1 MIRSTQKRHLLT
13 LLAVVLALFALVLLH
28 PTASAAEDEEELS
41 GANIQN
47 GVLLGYYG
55 TEGKITLPNTVTK
68 INDDAL
74 KGNKK
79 IVSVT
84 IPGSVTDI
92 ANNAFEGC
100 PNLEEIIFTN
110 PDKAS
115 NNLIIRI
122 NAFQNCPK
130 LTKCEIPARANQ
142 VVGNIFK
149 GCTSLT
155 EIKVNANNP
164 YYFAQD
170 GVLFGPALVNYKP
183 QYDEAYALQSY
194 PAGRQGEYTIPS
206 KVNGVNGKEIDQIW
220 TSGFEGAAGL
230 TDITIP
236 ASIGRLGTAAFEGT
250 GLTHVTIPDT
260 VQQVD
265 PAVFQNCTKLV
276 SVKLPA
282 RLAEIDQYMFANCI
296 SLQHVDMPD
305 TITKINIYAFHNCTS
320 LTSLALPKNLSSLSV
335 GCFDKCINLQHV
347 VVPPSV
353 ISFPYDQDIG
363 PYNPF
368 KYSPVTVYVEKGS
381 KADNFF
387 NNNLKELQ
395 AGTVSGGSLTVKTVA
410 SVADPSAIDVGTLEL
425 IDAGKKVSV
434 SGNFPIGSY
443 LDVQPLTSGSDYNAF
458 ANQANGKGFTA
469 YSLALLPADT
479 TAREGEMSLTIG
491 KPSAYSSSA
500 SLYSTSG
507 ALSTGYADDCFT
519 ATISALGP
527 VALIDTKES
536 TGSTEVTSV
545 TLNKSAL
552 SLEVGKTGK
561 LSATVWPDSAANKS
575 ITWSSSKTDVASVS
589 SDGTVTANKAGKA
602 VITATATNGKS
613 ASCTVTVTG
622 GTTDPDPGQPEAAV
636 SADVALRNAGLADR
650 NPSFR
655 LALKHAK
662 NVTTVSVRFTVDA
675 STVSVT
681 GLSGFQVLG
690 QPKGSL
696 ANGKYT
702 GEVMLAYLSDGR
714 TAFNQ
719 TGETG
724 IASFV
729 TNGGDTPTLKITGVT
744 LSGWDS
750 DGKAIFGTTGS
761 IDPNEVKFVAANYDL
776 NGDGKVNQLDITVA
790 QAAYQA
796 RSTESDWNTPGANSA
811 APSAC
816 DVNGDNVVDIQDLI
830 LIYLNFTTA

>member
-1 MIRSTQKRHLLT
+1 MIRSMQKRHLMT
-13 LLAVVLALFALVLLH
+13 LLALVLALFALVLLH

-55 TEGKITLPNTVTK
+55 TESNITLPNTVTK

-92 ANNAFEGC
+92 ANNAFQGC

-164 YYFAQD
+164 YYFAED
-170 GVLFGPALVNYKP
+170 GVLFGPALVNYQP
-183 QYDEAYALQSY
+183 QYEDDYTLQSY
-194 PAGRQGEYTIPS
+194 PAGREGAYTIPS
-206 KVNGVNGKEIDQIW
+206 FVHGKKIDQIW
-220 TSGFEGAAGL
+220 TSGFEGASGL
-230 TDITIP
+230 TGISIP
-236 ASIGRLGTAAFEGT
+236 SSIGRLGTAAFEGT

-260 VQQVD
+260 VEQVD

-282 RLAEIDQYMFANCI
+282 GLAEIDQYMFANCI

-353 ISFPYDQDIG
+353 ISFPKDDLG
-363 PYNPF
+363 VYNPF
-368 KYSPVTVYVEKGS
+368 KYSPVTVYVEKKS
-381 KADNFF
+381 TADKFF
-387 NNNLKELQ
+387 SNNLKELQ
-395 AGTVSGGSLTVKTVA
+395 AGTVSGGSLKVVTLD
-410 SVADPSAIDVGTLEL
+410 SVADPAAIDVGTLEL

-458 ANQANGKGFTA
+458 SAKANGKAFQA
-469 YSLALLPADT
+469 YDLSLLPSGS
-479 TAREGEMSLTIG
+479 TASGSFTLTIG
-491 KPSAYSSSA
+491 QPDSYSSSA
-500 SLYSTSG
+500 KLYDANG
-507 ALSTGYADDCFT
+507 AIATDYSSDCFT
-519 ATISALGP
+519 ATLSALGP
-527 VALIDTKES
+527 VALIDVNEA
-536 TGSTEVTSV
+536 TGDTAVTSV
-545 TLNKSAL
+545 TLNKEIL
-552 SLEVGKTGK
+552 SLKVGETGK
-561 LSATVWPDSAANKS
+561 LSATVWPDSAADKS
-575 ITWSSSKTDVASVS
+575 ITWSSSNTDVASVIS
-589 SDGTVTANKAGKA
+589 NGTVTAKKAGTA
-602 VITATATNGKS
+602 VITATAVNGKN

-636 SADVALRNAGLADR
+636 SASAALRSAGLTKGK
-650 NPSFR
+650 PSFR
-655 LALKHAK
+655 FALKNAK
-662 NVTTVSVRFTVDA
+662 NVATVRVQFTADTDV
-675 STVSVT
+675 VSVT
-681 GLSGFQVLG
+681 GANGFTVLD
-690 QPKGSL
+690 QAKGSMVG
-696 ANGKYT
+696 GKYT
-702 GEVMLAYLSDGR
+702 GEVMLVYVNDGR
-714 TAFNQ
+714 TAFTQ
-719 TGETG
+719 SAETA

-729 TNGGDTPTLKITGVT
+729 TNGTAPTLKITGVT

-750 DGKAIFGTTGS
+750 TGKAVFGTTGS
-761 IDPNEVKFVAANYDL
+761 IDPNEVKFVATTYDL
-776 NGDGKVNQLDITVA
+776 NGDGKVDQLDITVA

-796 RSTESDWNTPGANSA
+796 CSNDGDWNRPGANGVV
-811 APSAC
+811 PSAC
-816 DVNGDNVVDIQDLI
+816 DVTGDGVVDIQDLI
-830 LIYLNFTTA
+830 AIYQNFTA

>member
-1 MIRSTQKRHLLT
+1 MIRSTQKRHLLA
-13 LLAVVLALFALVLLH
+13 LLTVVLALFALLLMH
-28 PTASAAEDEEELS
+28 PTAGAVDADEDELI
-41 GANIQN
+41 GANIQD

-55 TEGKITLPNTVTK
+55 TGGDIVIPNTVTK
-68 INDDAL
+68 IDDEAF

-79 IVSVT
+79 VTGVT
-84 IPGSVTDI
+84 IPGSVVDI
-92 ANNAFEGC
+92 GNNAFEGC
-100 PNLEEIIFTN
+100 EKLEKVAFTN
-110 PDKAS
+110 PDGAN
-115 NNLIIRI
+115 NNLLIRLG
-122 NAFQNCPK
+122 AFKDCTK
-130 LTKCEIPARANQ
+130 LTDVEIPARVKQ
-142 VVGNIFK
+142 IVGNIFK
-149 GCTSLT
+149 GCTSLM

-170 GVLFGPALVNYKP
+170 GVLFGPALVEYSPKYDDNYVLL
-183 QYDEAYALQSY
+183 AY
-194 PAGRQGEYTIPS
+194 PAGCQGAYSIPS
-206 KVNGVNGKEIDQIW
+206 TVHGKTIDQIW
-220 TSGFEGAAGL
+220 TSGFEGAASL

-236 ASIGRLGTAAFEGT
+236 ASIGRLGTAAFENT

-282 RLAEIDQYMFANCI
+282 GLAEIDQYMFANCT
-296 SLQHVDMPD
+296 SLQYVDMPD
-305 TITKINIYAFHNCTS
+305 SITKINIYAFHNCTS
-320 LTSLALPKNLSSLSV
+320 LTSLALPRGLTSLSV
-335 GCFDKCINLQHV
+335 GCFEKCYNLQHV

-353 ISFPYDQDIG
+353 INFPKDDVG
-363 PYNPF
+363 VYNPF
-368 KYSPVTVYVEKGS
+368 KYSPVTVYVEKKS
-381 KADNFF
+381 TADKFF
-387 NNNLKELQ
+387 TNNLEELQ
-395 AGTVSGGSLTVKTVA
+395 ASATASGGSLAVVTLN
-410 SVADPSAIDVGTLEL
+410 SVADPASIDVSSLEL
-425 IDAGKKVSV
+425 IDAGRQISV
-434 SGNFPIGSY
+434 AGKFRIGSY
-443 LDVQPLTSGSDYNAF
+443 LNVQPLTSGSDYNAF
-458 ANQANGKGFTA
+458 SAKANGKAFQA
-469 YSLALLPADT
+469 YDLSLLPSGT
-479 TAREGEMSLTIG
+479 TANGPFTLTIG
-491 KPSAYSSSA
+491 QPEGYASSA
-500 SLYSTSG
+500 TLYG
-507 ALSTGYADDCFT
+507 ANASALTTAYADNCFT
-519 ATISALGP
+519 ASLSALGP
-527 VALIDTKES
+527 VALINVKEA
-536 TGSTEVTSV
+536 TGGTEVTSV
-545 TLNKSAL
+545 TLNKEAL
-552 SLEVGKTGK
+552 NLEVGKTGK
-561 LSATVWPDSAANKS
+561 LSATVLPASAADKF

-589 SDGTVTANKAGKA
+589 SNGTVTAKKAGTA

-636 SADVALRNAGLADR
+636 SADVALRNAGLANR

-662 NVTTVSVRFTVDA
+662 NVTTVRVRFTVDA

-761 IDPNEVKFVAANYDL
+761 IDPDKVKFVATTYDL
-776 NGDGKVNQLDITVA
+776 NGNGKVDQVDITVA

-796 RSTESDWNTPGANSA
+796 RSNEGDWDTPGANGV

-816 DVNGDNVVDIQDLI
+816 DVTGDGVVDIQDLI
-830 LIYLNFTTA
+830 AIYLNFTA

>member
-1 MIRSTQKRHLLT
+1 MIRSMQKRHLMT
-13 LLAVVLALFALVLLH
+13 LLALVLALFALVLLH

-41 GANIQN
+41 GANIQD

-55 TEGKITLPNTVTK
+55 TEGNITLPNTVTK

-84 IPGSVTDI
+84 IPGSVKDI
-92 ANNAFEGC
+92 GNNAFQGC

-115 NNLIIRI
+115 NTLIIRVS
-122 NAFQNCPK
+122 AFQDCPK
-130 LTKCEIPARANQ
+130 LTKCEIPARAYQ

-149 GCTSLT
+149 GCTSLK
-155 EIKVNANNP
+155 EVKVNDNNP
-164 YYFAQD
+164 YYFTKD

-183 QYDEAYALQSY
+183 QYDDAYALQSY
-194 PAGRQGEYTIPS
+194 PAGRQGAYTIPS
-206 KVNGVNGKEIDQIW
+206 SVNGKEIDQVW
-220 TSGFEGAAGL
+220 TSGFEGAASL

-236 ASIGRLGTAAFEGT
+236 ASIGRLGTAAFEST

-260 VQQVD
+260 VRQVD
-265 PAVFQNCTKLV
+265 PAVFQNCTELV

-282 RLAEIDQYMFANCI
+282 GLAEIDQYMFANCI

-320 LTSLALPKNLSSLSV
+320 LTSLALPKGLTSLSV
-335 GCFDKCINLQHV
+335 GCFEKCYNLQHV

-353 ISFPYDQDIG
+353 ISFPKDDVG
-363 PYNPF
+363 VYNPF
-368 KYSPVTVYVEKGS
+368 KYSPVTVYVQKGS
-381 KADNFF
+381 TGDRFF
-387 NNNLKELQ
+387 NNNQEELQ
-395 AGTVSGGSLTVKTVA
+395 ASATANGGSLKVVTLD
-410 SVADPSAIDVGTLEL
+410 SVSDPAAIEVESLEL
-425 IDAGKKVSV
+425 IDAGHKVSV
-434 SGNFPIGSY
+434 QGKFKIGSY
-443 LDVQPLTSGSDYNAF
+443 LNVQPLTSGSDYNAF
-458 ANQANGKGFTA
+458 SAKANGKAFQA
-469 YSLALLPADT
+469 YDLSLLPSGT
-479 TAREGEMSLTIG
+479 TASGPFTLTIG
-491 KPSAYSSSA
+491 QPEGYASSA
-500 SLYSTSG
+500 TLYG
-507 ALSTGYADDCFT
+507 ANASALTTDYADNCFT
-519 ATISALGP
+519 ASLSALGP
-527 VALIDTKES
+527 VALINVKEA
-536 TGSTEVTSV
+536 TGGTEVTSV
-545 TLNKSAL
+545 TLNKTTL
-552 SLEVGKTGK
+552 SLDAGKTGK
-561 LSATVWPDSAANKS
+561 LTATVLPDSAADKS

-589 SDGTVTANKAGKA
+589 SNGTVTAKKAGTA

-636 SADVALRNAGLADR
+636 SADVALRNAGLADH

-662 NVTTVSVRFTVDA
+662 NVTTVRVHFTVDA

-681 GLSGFQVLG
+681 GLNGFRVLG
-690 QPKGSL
+690 QPKGSV
-696 ANGKYT
+696 AKGKYT
-702 GEVMLAYLSDGR
+702 GEVMLAYLSNGR
-714 TAFNQ
+714 TAFTQ

-729 TNGGDTPTLKITGVT
+729 TNGDTPTLKITDVT

-761 IDPNEVKFVAANYDL
+761 IDPDEVKFVATTYDL

-796 RSTESDWNTPGANSA
+796 RSTESDWNTPGANGV

-816 DVNGDNVVDIQDLI
+816 DVTGDGVVDIQDLI
-830 LIYLNFTTA
+830 AIYLNVTA

>member
-1 MIRSTQKRHLLT
+1 MIRSMQKRHLMT
-13 LLAVVLALFALVLLH
+13 LLALVLALFALVLLH

-55 TEGKITLPNTVTK
+55 TEGNITLPNTVTK

-84 IPGSVTDI
+84 IPGSVKDI
-92 ANNAFEGC
+92 GNNAFQGC
-100 PNLEEIIFTN
+100 PNLKEIIFTN
-110 PDKAS
+110 PDRNN
-115 NNLIIRI
+115 NNLIIRVS
-122 NAFQNCPK
+122 AFQDCPN
-130 LTKCEIPARANQ
+130 LTTCEIPARAYQ

-155 EIKVNANNP
+155 EVKVNANNP
-164 YYFAQD
+164 HYFTKD
-170 GVLFGPALVNYKP
+170 GVLFGPALVNYEP
-183 QYDEAYALQSY
+183 QYNNAYALQSY
-194 PAGRQGEYTIPS
+194 PAGRQGAYTIPS
-206 KVNGVNGKEIDQIW
+206 EVNGKEIDQIW
-220 TSGFEGAAGL
+220 TSGFEGAASL
-230 TDITIP
+230 TDISIP

-276 SVKLPA
+276 SVKFPNGIT
-282 RLAEIDQYMFANCI
+282 EIDQYLFANCI

-305 TITKINIYAFHNCTS
+305 SITKINIYAFHNCTS

-353 ISFPYDQDIG
+353 ISFPKDDLG
-363 PYNPF
+363 VYNPF
-368 KYSPVTVYVEKGS
+368 KYSPVTVYVQRGS
-381 KADNFF
+381 NADRFF
-387 NNNLKELQ
+387 NSNLQELQ
-395 AGTVSGGSLTVKTVA
+395 AGTVSGGSLSVVTRN
-410 SVADPSAIDVGTLEL
+410 SVADPAAIDVSSLEL
-425 IDAGKKVSV
+425 IDAGRQISV
-434 SGNFPIGSY
+434 AGKFRIGSY
-443 LDVQPLTSGSDYNAF
+443 LNVQPLTSGSDYNAF
-458 ANQANGKGFTA
+458 SAKANGKAFQA
-469 YSLALLPADT
+469 YDLSLLPSGT
-479 TAREGEMSLTIG
+479 TASGPFTLTIG
-491 KPSAYSSSA
+491 QPEGYASSA
-500 SLYSTSG
+500 TLYG
-507 ALSTGYADDCFT
+507 ANASALTTDYADNCFT
-519 ATISALGP
+519 ASLSALGP
-527 VALIDTKES
+527 VALINVKEA
-536 TGSTEVTSV
+536 TGGTEVTSV
-545 TLNKSAL
+545 TLNKDTL
-552 SLEVGKTGK
+552 NLEVGKTGK
-561 LSATVWPDSAANKS
+561 LSATVLSASAADKS
-575 ITWSSSKTDVASVS
+575 ITWSSSNTDVASVS
-589 SDGTVTANKAGKA
+589 SNGTVTAKKAGTA

-636 SADVALRNAGLADR
+636 SADVALRNAGLANR

-662 NVTTVSVRFTVDA
+662 NVTTVRVRFTVDA

-690 QPKGSL
+690 QPKGSV

-714 TAFNQ
+714 TAFTQ

-729 TNGGDTPTLKITGVT
+729 TNGDTPTLKITGVT
-744 LSGWDS
+744 ISGWDS
-750 DGKAIFGTTGS
+750 NGKAIFGTTGS

-776 NGDGKVNQLDITVA
+776 NGDGKVDQLDITVA

-796 RSTESDWNTPGANSA
+796 RSTERDWNTPGANGV

-816 DVNGDNVVDIQDLI
+816 DVTGDSVVDIQDLI
-830 LIYLNFTTA
+830 AIYLNVTA

>member
-1 MIRSTQKRHLLT
+1 MIRSMQKRHLMT
-13 LLAVVLALFALVLLH
+13 LLALVLALFALVLLH

-41 GANIQN
+41 GANIQD
-47 GVLLGYYG
+47 GVLKGYYG
-55 TEGKITLPNTVTK
+55 TESNITLPNTVTK

-84 IPGSVTDI
+84 IPGSVKDI
-92 ANNAFEGC
+92 GNNAFQGC

-110 PDKAS
+110 PDRAS

-155 EIKVNANNP
+155 EVTVNKNNP
-164 YYFAQD
+164 YYFTD
-170 GVLFGPALVNYKP
+170 DCGVLFGPALVNYEP
-183 QYDEAYALQSY
+183 QYDDAYALQSY
-194 PAGRQGEYTIPS
+194 PAGRQGEYTIPAQ
-206 KVNGVNGKEIDQIW
+206 VNEKTIDQIW
-220 TSGFEGAAGL
+220 TSGFEGAASL

-250 GLTHVTIPDT
+250 GLTHVTIPGT

-276 SVKLPA
+276 SVKLPVG
-282 RLAEIDQYMFANCI
+282 LAEIDQYMFANCI

-381 KADNFF
+381 KADKFF

-425 IDAGKKVSV
+425 IDAGKQVLV
-434 SGNFPIGSY
+434 SGNFRIGSY
-443 LDVQPLTSGSDYNAF
+443 LDVQPLTSGSAYNAF
-458 ANQANGKGFTA
+458 SAKANGKAFRA
-469 YSLALLPADT
+469 YSLALMPSGAS
-479 TAREGEMSLTIG
+479 ASGPFSLTVG
-491 KPSAYSSSA
+491 QPDGFSSSA
-500 SLYSTSG
+500 TLYDANG
-507 ALSTGYADDCFT
+507 ALPTDYADSSFT
-519 ATISALGP
+519 ASLSALGP
-527 VALIDTKES
+527 VAIIDIKEE
-536 TGSTEVTSV
+536 TGDTEITSV
-545 TLNKSAL
+545 TLNCSTL
-552 SLEVGKTGK
+552 TLEAGKTGK
-561 LSATVWPDSAANKS
+561 LSATVLPASATDKTV
-575 ITWSSSKTDVASVS
+575 IWSSSKPDVASVS
-589 SDGTVTANKAGKA
+589 LNGTVTAIKAGTA

-622 GTTDPDPGQPEAAV
+622 GKTDPNPGQPETTV
-636 SADVALRNAGLADR
+636 SASAALRSAGLTKGK
-650 NPSFR
+650 PSFR
-655 LALKHAK
+655 FALKNAK
-662 NVTTVSVRFTVDA
+662 NVATVRVQFTAD
-675 STVSVT
+675 TNLVSVT
-681 GLSGFQVLG
+681 GTKGFTVLD
-690 QPKGSL
+690 QPKGSYVG
-696 ANGKYT
+696 GKYT
-702 GEVMLAYLSDGR
+702 GEVMLVYVNSGR
-714 TAFNQ
+714 TAFTQ
-719 TGETG
+719 SAETG
-724 IASFV
+724 IATFV
-729 TNGGDTPTLKITGVT
+729 TGGTTPTLRITGVT
-744 LSGWDS
+744 ISGWDS
-750 DGKAIFGTTGS
+750 TGKAVYGTMGS
-761 IDPNEVKFVAANYDL
+761 IDPDEVKFVAATYDL
-776 NGDGKVNQLDITVA
+776 DGNGKVNQLDITVA

-796 RSTESDWNTPGANSA
+796 RPTESDWNTPGANGV

-816 DVNGDNVVDIQDLI
+816 DVTGDGVVDIQDLI
-830 LIYLNFTTA
+830 AIYLNFTA

>member
-1 MIRSTQKRHLLT
+1 MIRSMQKRHLMT
-13 LLAVVLALFALVLLH
+13 LLALVLALFALVLLH

-41 GANIQN
+41 GANIQD

-55 TEGKITLPNTVTK
+55 TEGNITLPNTVTK

-84 IPGSVTDI
+84 IPGSVKDI
-92 ANNAFEGC
+92 GNNAFQGC

-115 NNLIIRI
+115 NTLIIRVS
-122 NAFQNCPK
+122 AFQDCPK
-130 LTKCEIPARANQ
+130 LTKCEIPARAYQ

-149 GCTSLT
+149 GCTSLK
-155 EIKVNANNP
+155 EVKVNDNNP
-164 YYFAQD
+164 YYFTKD

-183 QYDEAYALQSY
+183 QYDDAYALQSY
-194 PAGRQGEYTIPS
+194 PAGRQGAYTIPS
-206 KVNGVNGKEIDQIW
+206 SVNGKEIDQVW
-220 TSGFEGAAGL
+220 TSGFEGAASL

-236 ASIGRLGTAAFEGT
+236 ASIGRLGTAAFEST

-282 RLAEIDQYMFANCI
+282 GLAEIDQYLFANCI

-305 TITKINIYAFHNCTS
+305 SITKINIYAFHNCTS

-353 ISFPYDQDIG
+353 ISFPKDDVG
-363 PYNPF
+363 VYNPF
-368 KYSPVTVYVEKGS
+368 KYSPVTVYVQKGS
-381 KADNFF
+381 RGDSFF
-387 NNNLKELQ
+387 NNNLEELL
-395 AGTVSGGSLTVKTVA
+395 ASATASGGSLAVVTLN
-410 SVADPSAIDVGTLEL
+410 SVADPAAIEVESLEL
-425 IDAGKKVSV
+425 IDAGHKVSV
-434 SGNFPIGSY
+434 QGKFKIGSY
-443 LDVQPLTSGSDYNAF
+443 LNVQPLTSGRDYNAF
-458 ANQANGKGFTA
+458 AAKANDKAFQAYDLSLLPSGTTANGPFT
-469 YSLALLPADT
+469 
-479 TAREGEMSLTIG
+479 LTIG
-491 KPSAYSSSA
+491 QPEGYASSA
-500 SLYSTSG
+500 TLYG
-507 ALSTGYADDCFT
+507 ANASALTTDYADNCFT
-519 ATISALGP
+519 ASLSALGP
-527 VALIDTKES
+527 VALIDVNEA
-536 TGSTEVTSV
+536 TGGTEVTSV
-545 TLNKSAL
+545 TLNNATL
-552 SLEVGKTGK
+552 NLEVGKTGK
-561 LSATVWPDSAANKS
+561 LSATVLPASAADKS

-589 SDGTVTANKAGKA
+589 LDGTVTAKKAGTA
-602 VITATATNGKS
+602 VITATAVNGKN

-622 GTTDPDPGQPEAAV
+622 GTTDPDPGQPEAVV

-662 NVTTVSVRFTVDA
+662 NVTTVRVRFTVDA

-681 GLSGFQVLG
+681 GLNGFQVLD
-690 QPKGSL
+690 QPKGSVS
-696 ANGKYT
+696 NGKYT
-702 GEVMLAYLSDGR
+702 GEVMLAYLNTGR
-714 TAFNQ
+714 TAFTQ
-719 TGETG
+719 TSETG

-729 TNGGDTPTLKITGVT
+729 TTGSTPTLKITGVT
-744 LSGWDS
+744 ISGWDS
-750 DGKAIFGTTGS
+750 NGKAIFGTTGS
-761 IDPNEVKFVAANYDL
+761 IDPNEVKFVATTYDL
-776 NGDGKVNQLDITVA
+776 NGDGKVDQLDITVA

-796 RSTESDWNTPGANSA
+796 RSTERDWNRPGANGV

-816 DVNGDNVVDIQDLI
+816 DVTGDGVVDIQDLI
-830 LIYLNFTTA
+830 AIYLNVTA

>member
-1 MIRSTQKRHLLT
+1 MIRSMQKRHLMT
-13 LLAVVLALFALVLLH
+13 LLALVLALFALVLLH
-28 PTASAAEDEEELS
+28 PTASAANGGSDKLV
-41 GANIQN
+41 GANIKD

-55 TEGKITLPNTVTK
+55 LGGDIVLPNTVTK
-68 INDDAL
+68 IDNEAL
-74 KGNKK
+74 KGNDN
-79 IVSVT
+79 IVSIT
-84 IPGSVTDI
+84 IPGSVKDI
-92 ANNAFEGC
+92 GNNAFEGC
-100 PNLEEIIFTN
+100 TKLERVIFTN
-110 PDKAS
+110 PEKTS
-115 NNLIIRI
+115 KNLIIRLS
-122 NAFQNCPK
+122 AFQNCKK
-130 LTKCEIPARANQ
+130 LTECEIPARAYQ

-155 EIKVNANNP
+155 EVKVNAANP
-164 YYFAQD
+164 YYFTKE
-170 GVLFGPALVNYKP
+170 GVLFGPALVNYEP
-183 QYDEAYALQSY
+183 QYNDAYALQSY
-194 PAGRQGEYTIPS
+194 PAGRQGAYTIPS
-206 KVNGVNGKEIDQIW
+206 KVNGKEIDQIW
-220 TSGFEGAAGL
+220 TSGFEGAVGL

-236 ASIGRLGTAAFEGT
+236 ASIGRLGTAAFENT

-260 VQQVD
+260 VKQVD
-265 PAVFQNCTKLV
+265 PAVFQNCTELV

-282 RLAEIDQYMFANCI
+282 GLAEIDQYMFANCI

-305 TITKINIYAFHNCTS
+305 SITKINIYAFHNCTS

-353 ISFPYDQDIG
+353 ISFPKDDLG
-363 PYNPF
+363 VYNPF
-368 KYSPVTVYVEKGS
+368 KYSPVTVYVEKVS
-381 KADNFF
+381 TADKFF

-395 AGTVSGGSLTVKTVA
+395 ASATANGGSLKVVTLD
-410 SVADPSAIDVGTLEL
+410 SVADPASIDVSSLEL
-425 IDAGKKVSV
+425 IDAGRQISV
-434 SGNFPIGSY
+434 AGKFRIGSY
-443 LDVQPLTSGSDYNAF
+443 LNVQPLTSGSDYNAF
-458 ANQANGKGFTA
+458 SAKANGKAFQA
-469 YSLALLPADT
+469 YDLSLLPSGT
-479 TAREGEMSLTIG
+479 TASGPFTLTIG
-491 KPSAYSSSA
+491 QPEGYASSATLYGANGAIATDYSS
-500 SLYSTSG
+500 
-507 ALSTGYADDCFT
+507 DCFI
-519 ATISALGP
+519 ATLSALGP
-527 VALIDTKES
+527 VALIDVNEA
-536 TGSTEVTSV
+536 TGDTAVTSV
-545 TLNKSAL
+545 TLNQEDL

-589 SDGTVTANKAGKA
+589 LDGTVTAKKAGTA

-662 NVTTVSVRFTVDA
+662 NVTTVRVRFTVDA

-681 GLSGFQVLG
+681 GLNGFRVLG
-690 QPKGSL
+690 QPKGSV
-696 ANGKYT
+696 AKGKYT

-714 TAFNQ
+714 TAFTQ

-729 TNGGDTPTLKITGVT
+729 TNGDTPTLKITGVT

-750 DGKAIFGTTGS
+750 DGKAVFGTTGS
-761 IDPNEVKFVAANYDL
+761 IDPDEVKFVATTYDL
-776 NGDGKVNQLDITVA
+776 NGDGKVDQLDITVA

-796 RSTESDWNTPGANSA
+796 RSNEGDWDTPGANGV

-816 DVNGDNVVDIQDLI
+816 DVTGDGVVDIQDLI
-830 LIYLNFTTA
+830 AIYLNFTV

>member
-1 MIRSTQKRHLLT
+1 MIRSMQKRHLMT
-13 LLAVVLALFALVLLH
+13 LLALVLALFALVLLH
-28 PTASAAEDEEELS
+28 PTASAANDSSDTLV
-41 GANIQN
+41 GANIKN

-55 TEGKITLPNTVTK
+55 LGGDIVLPNTVTK
-68 INDDAL
+68 IDNEAL
-74 KGNKK
+74 KGNDN
-79 IVSVT
+79 IVSIT
-84 IPGSVTDI
+84 IPGSVKDI
-92 ANNAFEGC
+92 GNNAFEGC
-100 PNLEEIIFTN
+100 TKLERVIFTN
-110 PDKAS
+110 PEKTS
-115 NNLIIRI
+115 KNLIIRLS
-122 NAFQNCPK
+122 AFQNCKK
-130 LTKCEIPARANQ
+130 LTECEIPARAYQ

-155 EIKVNANNP
+155 EVKVNAANP
-164 YYFAQD
+164 YYFTKD

-194 PAGRQGEYTIPS
+194 PAGRQGAYTIPS
-206 KVNGVNGKEIDQIW
+206 SVNRKEIDQVW
-220 TSGFEGAAGL
+220 TSGFEGAASL

-250 GLTHVTIPDT
+250 GLTNVVIPDT

-282 RLAEIDQYMFANCI
+282 GLAEIDQYMFANCI

-305 TITKINIYAFHNCTS
+305 SITKINIYAFHNCTS

-353 ISFPYDQDIG
+353 ISFPKDDLG
-363 PYNPF
+363 VYNPF
-368 KYSPVTVYVEKGS
+368 KYSPVTVYVEKKS
-381 KADNFF
+381 TADKFF
-387 NNNLKELQ
+387 NNNMAELQ
-395 AGTVSGGSLTVKTVA
+395 ASATASGGSLAVVTLN
-410 SVADPSAIDVGTLEL
+410 SVADPAAIEVESLEL
-425 IDAGKKVSV
+425 IDAGHKVSV
-434 SGNFPIGSY
+434 QGKFKIGSY
-443 LDVQPLTSGSDYNAF
+443 LNVQPLTSGSDYNAF
-458 ANQANGKGFTA
+458 SAKANGKAFQA
-469 YSLALLPADT
+469 YDLSLLPSGT
-479 TAREGEMSLTIG
+479 TASGPFTLTIG
-491 KPSAYSSSA
+491 QPEGYASSATLYGANGAIATDYSS
-500 SLYSTSG
+500 
-507 ALSTGYADDCFT
+507 DCFI
-519 ATISALGP
+519 ATLSALGP
-527 VALIDTKES
+527 VALIDVNEA
-536 TGSTEVTSV
+536 TGDTAVTSV
-545 TLNKSAL
+545 TLNQEDL

-561 LSATVWPDSAANKS
+561 LSATVLPASAADKS

-589 SDGTVTANKAGKA
+589 SNGTVTAKKAGTA

-636 SADVALRNAGLADR
+636 SADVALRNAGLANR

-662 NVTTVSVRFTVDA
+662 NVTTVRVRFTVDA

-681 GLSGFQVLG
+681 GLNGFQVLG
-690 QPKGSL
+690 QPKGSV

-714 TAFNQ
+714 TAFTQ

-750 DGKAIFGTTGS
+750 NGKAIFGTTGS
-761 IDPNEVKFVAANYDL
+761 IDPDEVKFVATTYDL

-796 RSTESDWNTPGANSA
+796 RSTENDWNRPGANGV

-816 DVNGDNVVDIQDLI
+816 DVTGDGVVDIQDLI
-830 LIYLNFTTA
+830 AIYLNFTA

>member
-1 MIRSTQKRHLLT
+1 MIRSMQKRHLMT
-13 LLAVVLALFALVLLH
+13 LLALVLALFALVLLH

-55 TEGKITLPNTVTK
+55 TESNITLPNTVTK

-230 TDITIP
+230 TGISIP
-236 ASIGRLGTAAFEGT
+236 SSIGRLGTAAFEGT

-282 RLAEIDQYMFANCI
+282 GLAEIDQYMFANCI
-296 SLQHVDMPD
+296 SLQYVDMPD
-305 TITKINIYAFHNCTS
+305 SITKINIYAFHNCTS

-335 GCFDKCINLQHV
+335 GCFDKCINLQYV

-353 ISFPYDQDIG
+353 ISFPKDDLG
-363 PYNPF
+363 VYNPF
-368 KYSPVTVYVEKGS
+368 KYSPVTVYVEKRS
-381 KADNFF
+381 TADKFF
-387 NNNLKELQ
+387 SNNLKELQ
-395 AGTVSGGSLTVKTVA
+395 AGTVSGGSLRVVTLD
-410 SVADPSAIDVGTLEL
+410 SVADPAAIDVGTLEL

-458 ANQANGKGFTA
+458 SAKANGKAFQA
-469 YSLALLPADT
+469 YDLSLLPSGS
-479 TAREGEMSLTIG
+479 TASGSFTLTIG
-491 KPSAYSSSA
+491 QPDSYSSSA
-500 SLYSTSG
+500 KLYDANG
-507 ALSTGYADDCFT
+507 AIATDYSSDCFT
-519 ATISALGP
+519 ATLSALGP
-527 VALIDTKES
+527 VALIDVNEA
-536 TGSTEVTSV
+536 TGDTAVTSV
-545 TLNKSAL
+545 TLNKEIL
-552 SLEVGKTGK
+552 SLKVGETGK
-561 LSATVWPDSAANKS
+561 LSATVWPDSAADKS
-575 ITWSSSKTDVASVS
+575 ITWSSSNTDVASVIS
-589 SDGTVTANKAGKA
+589 NGTVTAKKAGTA
-602 VITATATNGKS
+602 VITATAVNGKN

-636 SADVALRNAGLADR
+636 SASAALRSAGLTNGKPR
-650 NPSFR
+650 FR
-655 LALKHAK
+655 FALKNAK
-662 NVTTVSVRFTVDA
+662 NVATVRVQFTADTDV
-675 STVSVT
+675 VSVT
-681 GLSGFQVLG
+681 GANGFTVLD
-690 QPKGSL
+690 QAKGSM
-696 ANGKYT
+696 AGGKYT
-702 GEVMLAYLSDGR
+702 GEVMLVYVNSGR
-714 TAFNQ
+714 TAFTQ
-719 TGETG
+719 SAETG
-724 IASFV
+724 IATFV
-729 TNGGDTPTLKITGVT
+729 TGGTTPTLKITGVT

-750 DGKAIFGTTGS
+750 TGKAVYGTMGS
-761 IDPNEVKFVAANYDL
+761 IDPDEVKFVAATYDL
-776 NGDGKVNQLDITVA
+776 DGDGKVDQVDITVA

-796 RSTESDWNTPGANSA
+796 SSADSDWNAPGANRV

-816 DVNGDNVVDIQDLI
+816 DVTGDGVVDIQDLI
-830 LIYLNFTTA
+830 AIYLNFTA

>member
-1 MIRSTQKRHLLT
+1 MIRSMQKRHLMT
-13 LLAVVLALFALVLLH
+13 LLALVLALFALVLLH

-41 GANIQN
+41 GANIQD

-55 TEGKITLPNTVTK
+55 TEGNITLPNTVTK

-84 IPGSVTDI
+84 IPGSVKDI
-92 ANNAFEGC
+92 GNNAFQGC

-115 NNLIIRI
+115 NTLIIRVS
-122 NAFQNCPK
+122 AFQDCPK
-130 LTKCEIPARANQ
+130 LTKCEIPARAYQ

-149 GCTSLT
+149 GCTSLK
-155 EIKVNANNP
+155 EVKVNDNNP
-164 YYFAQD
+164 YYFTKD

-183 QYDEAYALQSY
+183 QYDDAYALQSY
-194 PAGRQGEYTIPS
+194 PAGRQGAYTIPS
-206 KVNGVNGKEIDQIW
+206 SVNGKEIDQVW
-220 TSGFEGAAGL
+220 TSGFEGAASL

-260 VQQVD
+260 VRQVD

-282 RLAEIDQYMFANCI
+282 GLAEIDQYMFANCI

-305 TITKINIYAFHNCTS
+305 SITKINIYAFHNCTS

-353 ISFPYDQDIG
+353 ISFPKDDVG
-363 PYNPF
+363 VYNPF
-368 KYSPVTVYVEKGS
+368 KYSPVTVYVEKKS
-381 KADNFF
+381 TADKFF
-387 NNNLKELQ
+387 TNNLGELQ
-395 AGTVSGGSLTVKTVA
+395 ASAMANGGSLKVVTLDSVSDPAAIEVK
-410 SVADPSAIDVGTLEL
+410 SLEL
-425 IDAGKKVSV
+425 IDAGHKVSV
-434 SGNFPIGSY
+434 QGKFKIGSY
-443 LDVQPLTSGSDYNAF
+443 LNVQPLTSGRDYNAF
-458 ANQANGKGFTA
+458 SAKANGKAFQA
-469 YSLALLPADT
+469 YDLSLLPSGT
-479 TAREGEMSLTIG
+479 TASGPFTLTIG
-491 KPSAYSSSA
+491 QPEGYASSA
-500 SLYSTSG
+500 TLYG
-507 ALSTGYADDCFT
+507 ANASALTTDYADNCFT
-519 ATISALGP
+519 ASLSVLGP
-527 VALIDTKES
+527 VALIDVNEG
-536 TGSTEVTSV
+536 TGGTEVTSV
-545 TLNKSAL
+545 TLNKATL
-552 SLEVGKTGK
+552 NLEVGKTGK
-561 LSATVWPDSAANKS
+561 LSATVLPASAADKS
-575 ITWSSSKTDVASVS
+575 ITWSSSNTDVASVS
-589 SDGTVTANKAGKA
+589 RNGTVNAKKAGTA
-602 VITATATNGKS
+602 VITATATNGKN

-622 GTTDPDPGQPEAAV
+622 GTTDPDPGQPEAVV

-662 NVTTVSVRFTVDA
+662 NVTTVRVRFTVDA

-681 GLSGFQVLG
+681 GLNGFRVLG
-690 QPKGSL
+690 QPKGSV

-714 TAFNQ
+714 TAFTQ

-729 TNGGDTPTLKITGVT
+729 TNGDTPTLKITGVT

-750 DGKAIFGTTGS
+750 DGKAVFGTTGS
-761 IDPNEVKFVAANYDL
+761 IDPDEVKFVATTYDL
-776 NGDGKVNQLDITVA
+776 NGDGKVDQLDITVA

-796 RSTESDWNTPGANSA
+796 RSTESDWNTSGTNGV

-816 DVNGDNVVDIQDLI
+816 DVTGDSVVDIQDLI
-830 LIYLNFTTA
+830 AIYLNVTA

>member
-1 MIRSTQKRHLLT
+1 MIRSMQKRHLMT
-13 LLAVVLALFALVLLH
+13 LLALVLALFALVLLH
-28 PTASAAEDEEELS
+28 PTASAADDRSDKLV
-41 GANIQN
+41 GANIKD

-55 TEGKITLPNTVTK
+55 LGGDIVLPNTVTK
-68 INDDAL
+68 IDNEAL
-74 KGNKK
+74 KGNDN
-79 IVSVT
+79 IVSIT
-84 IPGSVTDI
+84 IPGSVKDI
-92 ANNAFEGC
+92 GNNAFEGC
-100 PNLEEIIFTN
+100 TKLERVIFTN
-110 PDKAS
+110 PEET
-115 NNLIIRI
+115 NENLIIRLS
-122 NAFQNCPK
+122 AFQNCKK
-130 LTKCEIPARANQ
+130 LTECEIPARAYQ

-149 GCTSLT
+149 DCTSLT
-155 EIKVNANNP
+155 EVKVNAANP
-164 YYFAQD
+164 YYFTKD

-183 QYDEAYALQSY
+183 QYNDAYALQSY
-194 PAGRQGEYTIPS
+194 PAGRQGAYTIPS
-206 KVNGVNGKEIDQIW
+206 EVNGKEIDQIW
-220 TSGFEGAAGL
+220 TSGFEGASGL
-230 TDITIP
+230 TGISIP
-236 ASIGRLGTAAFEGT
+236 SSIGRLGTAAFEGT

-260 VQQVD
+260 VHQVD

-282 RLAEIDQYMFANCI
+282 GLAEIDQYMFANCI
-296 SLQHVDMPD
+296 SLQYVDMPD
-305 TITKINIYAFHNCTS
+305 SITKINIYAFHNCTS

-353 ISFPYDQDIG
+353 SSFPKDELG
-363 PYNPF
+363 VYNPF
-368 KYSPVTVYVEKGS
+368 KYSPVTVYVQRGS
-381 KADNFF
+381 HADRFF
-387 NNNLKELQ
+387 NSNLTELQ
-395 AGTVSGGSLTVKTVA
+395 ASATASGGSLTVVMLD
-410 SVADPSAIDVGTLEL
+410 SVSDPAAIEVESLEL
-425 IDAGKKVSV
+425 IDAGHKVSV
-434 SGNFPIGSY
+434 QGKFKIGSY
-443 LDVQPLTSGSDYNAF
+443 LNVQPLTSGSDYNAF
-458 ANQANGKGFTA
+458 SAKANGKAFQA
-469 YSLALLPADT
+469 YDLSLLPSGT
-479 TAREGEMSLTIG
+479 TASGPFTLTIG
-491 KPSAYSSSA
+491 QPEGYASSA
-500 SLYSTSG
+500 TLYG
-507 ALSTGYADDCFT
+507 ANASALTTDYADNCFT
-519 ATISALGP
+519 ASLSALGP
-527 VALIDTKES
+527 VALIDVNEA
-536 TGSTEVTSV
+536 TGGTEVTSV
-545 TLNKSAL
+545 TLNKYTL
-552 SLEVGKTGK
+552 NLEVGKTGK
-561 LSATVWPDSAANKS
+561 LTATVLPASAADKS

-589 SDGTVTANKAGKA
+589 WNGTVNAKKAGTA
-602 VITATATNGKS
+602 VITATTTNGKS

-622 GTTDPDPGQPEAAV
+622 GTTDPDPGQPEAVV
-636 SADVALRNAGLADR
+636 SADVALRNAGLANR

-662 NVTTVSVRFTVDA
+662 NVTTVRVRFTVDA

-761 IDPNEVKFVAANYDL
+761 IDPDEVKFVATTYDL
-776 NGDGKVNQLDITVA
+776 NGDDKVDQLDITVA

-796 RSTESDWNTPGANSA
+796 RPTESDWNTPGANGV

-816 DVNGDNVVDIQDLI
+816 DVTGDGVVDIQDLI
-830 LIYLNFTTA
+830 AIYLNFTA

>member
-1 MIRSTQKRHLLT
+1 MIRSMQKRHLMM
-13 LLAVVLALFALVLLH
+13 LLALVLALFALVLLH
-28 PTASAAEDEEELS
+28 PTASAVDDEEELS
-41 GANIQN
+41 GANIQD

-55 TEGKITLPNTVTK
+55 TESNITLPSTVTK
-68 INDDAL
+68 IGNEAL
-74 KGNKK
+74 KNNKK

-84 IPGSVTDI
+84 IPGSVKDI
-92 ANNAFEGC
+92 GNNAFSGC
-100 PNLEEIIFTN
+100 PNLERIIFTGA
-110 PDKAS
+110 DKTS

-122 NAFQNCPK
+122 SAFEDCTK
-130 LTKCEIPARANQ
+130 LTECEIPARANQ

-155 EIKVNANNP
+155 EVKVNAANP
-164 YYFAQD
+164 YYFTQD

-183 QYDEAYALQSY
+183 QYEDAYTLQSY
-194 PAGRQGEYTIPS
+194 PAGREGAYTIPS
-206 KVNGVNGKEIDQIW
+206 SVHDKKIDQIW
-220 TSGFEGAAGL
+220 TSGFEGASGL
-230 TDITIP
+230 TGISIP
-236 ASIGRLGTAAFEGT
+236 SSIGRLGTAAFEGT

-282 RLAEIDQYMFANCI
+282 GLAEIDQYMFANCI

-305 TITKINIYAFHNCTS
+305 SITKINIYAFHNCTS

-353 ISFPYDQDIG
+353 ISFPKDDVG
-363 PYNPF
+363 VYNPF
-368 KYSPVTVYVEKGS
+368 KYSPVTVYVEKRS
-381 KADNFF
+381 TADKFF
-387 NNNLKELQ
+387 NNNLQELQ
-395 AGTVSGGSLTVKTVA
+395 ASATANGGSLKVVTLD
-410 SVADPSAIDVGTLEL
+410 SVADPASIDVGSLGL
-425 IDAGKKVSV
+425 MDAGKKVSV
-434 SGNFPIGSY
+434 AGNFPIGSY
-443 LDVQPLTSGSDYNAF
+443 LDVQPLTSGSAHNTF
-458 ANQANGKGFTA
+458 ANQANGKAFTA
-469 YSLALLPADT
+469 YSLALLPSGAAANGPFT
-479 TAREGEMSLTIG
+479 LTIG
-491 KPSAYSSSA
+491 KPSEYSSSA
-500 SLYSTSG
+500 SLYAADG
-507 ALSTGYADDCFT
+507 ALQTDFADDCFT

-589 SDGTVTANKAGKA
+589 LDGTVTAKKAGTA

-622 GTTDPDPGQPEAAV
+622 GTTDPDPGQPEAVV
-636 SADVALRNAGLADR
+636 SADVALRNAGLADH

-662 NVTTVSVRFTVDA
+662 NVTTVRVRFTVDA

-681 GLSGFQVLG
+681 GLNGFQVLG
-690 QPKGSL
+690 QPKGSV

-714 TAFNQ
+714 TAF
-719 TGETG
+719 TRTEETG

-729 TNGGDTPTLKITGVT
+729 TNGDTPTLKITGVT

-750 DGKAIFGTTGS
+750 NGKAIFGTTGS

-796 RSTESDWNTPGANSA
+796 RSTESDWNRPGANGV

-816 DVNGDNVVDIQDLI
+816 DVTGDDVVDIQDLI
-830 LIYLNFTTA
+830 AIYLNFTA